1 MHFFYILQLII
12 IIGTPI
18 VKMVLKALGI
28 GVVAYIGINQ
38 VFSVAAGYIQSQL
51 GQTTELMQSMLGV
64 AKIDVAINIYLA
76 AITTRMVL
84 SGMNK
89 LSGRKKDFVLKA

>member
-1 MHFFYILQLII
+1 MYFHLAVLFSTIVV
-12 IIGTPI
+12 PI
-18 VKMVLKALGI
+18 VVKIFKALGI
-28 GVVAYIGINQ
+28 GAVTYVGINQ
-38 VFSVAAGYIQSQL
+38 VMSVAASYIESQL
-51 GQTTELMQSMLGV
+51 GGTTVLMQSMLGV

-89 LSGRKKDFVLKA
+89 LTGRKKDFVLKA